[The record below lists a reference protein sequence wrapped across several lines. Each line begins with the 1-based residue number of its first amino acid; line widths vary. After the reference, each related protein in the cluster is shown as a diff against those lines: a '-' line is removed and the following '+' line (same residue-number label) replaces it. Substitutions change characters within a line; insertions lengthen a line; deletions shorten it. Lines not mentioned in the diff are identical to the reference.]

1 MGPELVTVAIG
12 GTRYSAFR
20 EVKVMAALDHAARS
34 FELAI
39 AAQGGAVETAWQFAP
54 GTPVDISANG
64 DLLLRG
70 YVDRYQPKMTKKT
83 REVKISGRS
92 KAQDFIDCAAIDP
105 KGTGQF
111 ENQTVLD
118 IAQALDQFGVGVSS
132 DASQLMTQ
140 VAAYRITQGE
150 TAFAAVERMCRSQGL
165 TLAGKPDGG
174 INITKA
180 GTKRHAGGLFEG
192 VNIEDGSSD
201 LNTAHRHSQVKV
213 IGQKAAGSG
222 RGAMQ
227 VSATSGDGAVS
238 RFRPAVIVAD
248 DETDDDGA
256 QARADYRIAREA
268 GEAIT
273 ASIATQGFRDDA
285 GTLWTPG
292 NLVWLESD
300 FLGITQVMLIKDV
313 TFVQGNDDGSMS
325 YIGLTDP
332 QAFGGASGK
341 GGSAKDPY
349 TTKPKRMKPS

>member
-54 GTPVDISANG
+54 GTAIDISANG

-92 KAQDFIDCAAIDP
+92 KAQDFIDCAAIDY
-105 KGTGQF
+105 KGTGEF
-111 ENQTVLD
+111 ENATVVD
-118 IAQALDQFGVGVSS
+118 VAKALDQFGVGVKS
-132 DASQLMTQ
+132 DQVLTQ
-140 VAAYRITQGE
+140 MDVYRITQGE
-150 TAFAAVERMCRSQGL
+150 TAFGAIEKIVRSQGL
-165 TLAGKPDGG
+165 TLAGTADGG

-201 LNTAHRHSQVKV
+201 LNAAHRHSEVRV
-213 IGQKAAGSG
+213 IGQKARGTG
-222 RGAMQ
+222 KGAMQ

-248 DETDDDGA
+248 DETDEDSA
-256 QARADYRIAREA
+256 QERADYRIAREA

-313 TFVQGNDDGSMS
+313 TFVQGNDEGSMS